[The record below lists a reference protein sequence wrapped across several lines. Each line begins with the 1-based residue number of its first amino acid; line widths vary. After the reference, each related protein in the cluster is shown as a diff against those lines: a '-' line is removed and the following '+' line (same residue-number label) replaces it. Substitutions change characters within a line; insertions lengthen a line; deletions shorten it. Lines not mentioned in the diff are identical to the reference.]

1 MMSDPLTGAHAG
13 KAIRLENVSKLFGD
27 SRAVDDVSI
36 EIPAGSFTVLLGPSG
51 CGKSTTLRMIAGLEG
66 TDEGRIFVGGDDV
79 TGKPSSKRDISMVF
93 QSYALFPHLSVAE
106 NIIFGLRVR
115 KVDAKERREKLTRVA
130 DLLGL
135 SELLER
141 KPAQLSGGQQQRVA
155 LGRAI
160 IGEKPVCLMDE
171 PLSNL
176 DAKLRHEMRVE
187 LRALQQRLGFT
198 MVYVT
203 HDQVEAITMADQV
216 VLLNAGRVEQTA
228 TPRDLYE
235 RPATPF
241 AARFIGTPPM
251 NLIPMSAIEPLQ
263 DMPTGLLLGVRPEAL
278 CLAGDGGLSGTVRSV
293 EYLGADTLADCEVS
307 GSLFQVRLPGSR
319 SVSTG
324 EALHFTAL
332 AADLHVFDRLS
343 GGRRDDLIP
352 EIGSRLRSQ

>member
-1 MMSDPLTGAHAG
+1 MHATAIDDPILRLSGLGRRYGQTDVV
-13 KAIRLENVSKLFGD
+13 KDIDLAIPR
-27 SRAVDDVSI
+27 
-36 EIPAGSFTVLLGPSG
+36 GSFTSILGPSG
-51 CGKSTTLRMIAGLEG
+51 CGKSTLLRMIGGL
-66 TDEGRIFVGGDDV
+66 TLPTSGRIEIDGEDV
-79 TGKPSSKRDISMVF
+79 TYLPPQKRPTNTVF
-93 QSYALFPHLSVAE
+93 QSHGLFAHMSVRE
-106 NIIFGLRVR
+106 NVAFGLSLARRPRSEIDDRVSDALKLVR
-115 KVDAKERREKLTRVA
+115 LDGFENRPVDR
-130 DLLGL
+130 
-135 SELLER
+135 
-141 KPAQLSGGQQQRVA
+141 LSGGQQQRVA

-216 VLLNAGRVEQTA
+216 VLLNGGRVEQAA

-278 CLAGDGGLSGTVRSV
+278 CLAADGGLTGTVRSV
-293 EYLGADTLADCEVS
+293 EYLGADTLADCDVS
-307 GSLFQVRLPGSR
+307 GSVFQVRLPGSR
-319 SVSTG
+319 SVATG
-324 EALHFTAL
+324 EALRFTAST
-332 AADLHVFDRLS
+332 ADLHVFDQLS